1 MMNFPN
7 HTHCVENHSFSMKD
21 KHKVSATHLL
31 LIPSY
36 NTGAL
41 LKDTVTEALQQWLP
55 VWVIIDG
62 SDDGSDA
69 LLQPLQIQYSG
80 TLRVIKYSENSGKG
94 AAVLA
99 GIIQAQQQGYTHIL
113 TMDADY
119 QHPASF
125 IRQYMQAS
133 VENPE
138 FMVLGEPLFDDSAP
152 MIRVKGRQ
160 ISNWWVNLETMNWG
174 IHDSLFGMRVYPIA
188 DLVAV
193 MHSTRWAR
201 RFDFEPEVAVRMAWR
216 GVPVVNIAT
225 PVRYISKQEGGV
237 SRFKYGRDNM
247 LLTGMHIR
255 LLCDFLLRL
264 PKLLMRNK
272 SMRRLG

>member
-1 MMNFPN
+1 MN
-7 HTHCVENHSFSMKD
+7 D
-21 KHKVSATHLL
+21 KSELSVSHLL

-41 LKDTVTEALQQWLP
+41 LKKTVAEALQQWLP

-62 SDDGSDA
+62 SDDGSEG
-69 LLQPLQIQYSG
+69 LLQPLQEQYPDA
-80 TLRVIKYSENSGKG
+80 LLVIKHTENKGKG
-94 AAVLA
+94 AAILT
-99 GIIQAQQQGYTHIL
+99 GITQAKQHGYSHVL

-125 IRQYMQAS
+125 IKQFMQAS
-133 VENPE
+133 LANPKA
-138 FMVLGEPLFDDSAP
+138 MVLGEPLFDDSAP

-160 ISNWWVNLETMNWG
+160 ISNWWVNLETRGWG
-174 IHDSLFGMRVYPIA
+174 VHDSLFGMRIYPIA
-188 DLVAV
+188 DLIAV

-201 RFDFEPEVAVRMAWR
+201 RFDFEPEIAVRMSWR
-216 GVPVVNIAT
+216 KVPVINIAT

-237 SRFKYGRDNM
+237 SQFKYGRDNV

-255 LLCDFLLRL
+255 LFLGFLLRL
-264 PKLLMRNK
+264 PKLLLRK
-272 SMRRLG
+272 IEGVK

>member
-1 MMNFPN
+1 
-7 HTHCVENHSFSMKD
+7 MKD

>member
-1 MMNFPN
+1 MN
-7 HTHCVENHSFSMKD
+7 D
-21 KHKVSATHLL
+21 KRELSTSHLL

-41 LKDTVTEALQQWLP
+41 LKKTVAEALQQWLP

-62 SDDGSDA
+62 SDDGSEALLKPLQEQYADA
-69 LLQPLQIQYSG
+69 LVVLVF
-80 TLRVIKYSENSGKG
+80 TENKGKG
-94 AAVLA
+94 AVILE
-99 GIIQAQQQGYTHIL
+99 GITQAREAGYTHVL

-119 QHPASF
+119 QHPASHIKQF
-125 IRQYMQAS
+125 MQVSLDKPDAI
-133 VENPE
+133 
-138 FMVLGEPLFDDSAP
+138 VLGEPQFDDSAP

-160 ISNWWVNLETMNWG
+160 ISNWWANLETMGAG

-188 DLVAV
+188 DLLAV

-216 GVPVVNIAT
+216 GVPIVNITT
-225 PVRYISKQEGGV
+225 PVRYLSKQEGGV
-237 SRFKYGRDNM
+237 SQFKYGRDNV

-255 LLCDFLLRL
+255 LFLGFLLRFA
-264 PKLLMRNK
+264 KLLLGINK
-272 SMRRLG
+272 GSRL